1 MIFRQPLT
9 LSQGLRLLCVKA
21 FKAPSGPTGDFQVE
35 RSLPELHISHY
46 TPICNGP
53 SESFGNREKFRPSHL
68 QYNYSI
74 SFIKCQDFF
83 QLKKL
88 NLPSFFQPVFIKR
101 ILERLFPVP
110 FFSPTFKI
118 FIKALKN
125 QYPSCHIDKHIEHI
139 FT

>member
-1 MIFRQPLT
+1 MKVLKT
-9 LSQGLRLLCVKA
+9 
-21 FKAPSGPTGDFQVE
+21 PSGPAGDFQVE
-35 RSLPELHISHY
+35 RFLPELHISHY
-46 TPICNGP
+46 TPIYNGS

-68 QYNYSI
+68 QNNYSI
-74 SFIKCQDFF
+74 SFIKCQTIFFSAEKFEFTFFF
-83 QLKKL
+83 Q
-88 NLPSFFQPVFIKR
+88 SVFIKR

-125 QYPSCHIDKHIEHI
+125 QYLSCHIDKHIEHI